1 MAAAT
6 DTQSGGE
13 IWGQTGDV
21 NADAGVAQRAQKKSR
36 VVQNARENVSFSE
49 IVSVLENTL
58 VAEEPRTAKFV
69 LGERRSGLELTR
81 LSHGYDRVNRESSN
95 PVVYKVGDKLGMDP
109 PMPLAA
115 ASLWRIWNELSVT
128 QQHQVEQFVTE
139 LMVGG
144 TG

>member
-1 MAAAT
+1 M
-6 DTQSGGE
+6 
-13 IWGQTGDV
+13 
-21 NADAGVAQRAQKKSR
+21 
-36 VVQNARENVSFSE
+36 ARENVSFSA
-49 IVSVLENTL
+49 IVGILENTL
-58 VAEEPRTAKFV
+58 VAEE
-69 LGERRSGLELTR
+69 GLELTR

-144 TG
+144 TGRCLYS

>member
-1 MAAAT
+1 M
-6 DTQSGGE
+6 
-13 IWGQTGDV
+13 
-21 NADAGVAQRAQKKSR
+21 
-36 VVQNARENVSFSE
+36 
-49 IVSVLENTL
+49 
-58 VAEEPRTAKFV
+58 
-69 LGERRSGLELTR
+69 
-81 LSHGYDRVNRESSN
+81 
-95 PVVYKVGDKLGMDP
+95 VYKVGDKLGIDP

>member
-1 MAAAT
+1 M
-6 DTQSGGE
+6 
-13 IWGQTGDV
+13 
-21 NADAGVAQRAQKKSR
+21 
-36 VVQNARENVSFSE
+36 ARENVSFSE
-49 IVSVLENTL
+49 IVGILENTL
-58 VAEEPRTAKFV
+58 IAEE
-69 LGERRSGLELTR
+69 GHELAR

-95 PVVYKVGDKLGMDP
+95 PVVDKVGDKLGMDP

-128 QQHQVEQFVTE
+128 QQHQVEQFVTD